1 MHRACLC
8 RRHLGRRSR
17 NHRDWSLA
25 GQVGR
30 TGRGRPLS
38 SQSHTLHVPFATND
52 QQPGG
57 RENSTSL
64 TVGVGGRENPP
75 EKPWETALMAV
86 RPQTKELGV
95 QGCAEQVNSQA
106 ENILLQCQQRDMQR
120 KTGIADSGDEGE
132 TQPRRGEGSERPG
145 AQVRTGDPGT
155 GFSAVTVQDQR

>member
-1 MHRACLC
+1 MQETFRKEKQKPQGLVPGWAGGEDRAGTSLELPEPHAPRSLC
-8 RRHLGRRSR
+8 H
-17 NHRDWSLA
+17 
-25 GQVGR
+25 Q
-30 TGRGRPLS
+30 RPTARWERK
-38 SQSHTLHVPFATND
+38 QY
-52 QQPGG
+52 
-57 RENSTSL
+57 TSL

-145 AQVRTGDPGT
+145 AQVRTGDPRT